1 MINNN
6 VLCFRNGR
14 KEHLLCFLPF
24 HFSFAEIGWLA
35 KASLIALETAV
46 ESLRGS
52 VAVCQYWI

>member
-6 VLCFRNGR
+6 VLCFRKGR

-46 ESLRGS
+46 DKAFVEVFQS
-52 VAVCQYWI
+52 VSAI